1 MMEPFIWAKA
11 TDVSITAL
19 GKATSVVIKG
29 LIVLGIIAL
38 IIWSCYVTFIKPHTN
53 PTPTTTVQSGGTS
66 NTYNIKSTFGCMR
79 LPIVKDDVK
88 K

>member
-1 MMEPFIWAKA
+1 MEPFLISKA
-11 TDVSITAL
+11 VDFSATAL

-29 LIVLGIIAL
+29 LLVLGIIAL
-38 IIWSCYVTFIKPHTN
+38 IVWSCYVTFIKPHVN
-53 PTPTTTVQSGGTS
+53 PTPTTNVESGGVS